1 MCGVSSRYDLL
12 FIVVLSL
19 LKSISMQFFG
29 NLWRFIAGNAYAN
42 ISLIE
47 LNILQPELEKGQ
59 E

>member
-1 MCGVSSRYDLL
+1 MCGISSRYDLL

-47 LNILQPELEKGQ
+47 LNTLQPEI
-59 E
+59 